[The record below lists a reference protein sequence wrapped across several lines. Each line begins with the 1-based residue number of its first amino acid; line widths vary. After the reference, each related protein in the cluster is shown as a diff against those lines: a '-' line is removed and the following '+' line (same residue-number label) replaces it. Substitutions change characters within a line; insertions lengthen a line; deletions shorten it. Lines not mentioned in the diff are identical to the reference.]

1 MAHPITVLTDLR
13 QAALERS
20 AGEKKKGWREK
31 KTRQSTLL
39 PSSTDHV
46 FYQQALTRQWLTRI
60 FSKNDAAEFHHRDRI
75 KSSNIHGV
83 PKVHH
88 IYTTNKK
95 IFPNFLFSNNNITTN
110 IFDQSHFD
118 LDQWIDRK
126 KESEGTEKFQ
136 FFFQFP
142 FLFSNNNITNILR
155 SIALWSRSVD
165 RCDWIDRKKA
175 RRDDLR
181 ITEKQRIKIHSMNG
195 RFVSGMLLPR
205 RNGMPR
211 Y

>member
-110 IFDQSHFD
+110 IFDQSQHFD
-118 LDQWIDRK
+118 LDQLINAIDRSK
-126 KESEGTEKFQ
+126 KRKRGNRK
-136 FFFQFP
+136 
-142 FLFSNNNITNILR
+142 I
-155 SIALWSRSVD
+155 SI
-165 RCDWIDRKKA
+165 
-175 RRDDLR
+175 
-181 ITEKQRIKIHSMNG
+181 
-195 RFVSGMLLPR
+195 LLPISFSFF
-205 RNGMPR
+205 
-211 Y
+211 